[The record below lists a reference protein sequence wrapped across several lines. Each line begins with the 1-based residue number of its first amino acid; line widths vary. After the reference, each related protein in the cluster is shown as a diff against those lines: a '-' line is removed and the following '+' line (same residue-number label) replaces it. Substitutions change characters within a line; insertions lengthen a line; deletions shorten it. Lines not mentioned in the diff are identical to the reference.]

1 VHTPDDPS
9 PFHDGERAV
18 QSRVGVREQME
29 AIGQRIVRDHMPDQ
43 HRELFARLP
52 LLFLGSL
59 DAEGRPWA
67 SVVTGPPGFVSTPD
81 ARTMRIAARPARGD
95 PADANL
101 TAGMP
106 IGVLGIQL
114 ETRRRNRMNGTIT
127 GASEHGLEVRVRQS
141 FGNCP
146 KYIQSRAPH
155 FVDSDTPRATAEG
168 PRLSARAVAMISGA
182 DTFFIAS
189 ASREAHAKSGG
200 EGVDVSHRGGKPGF
214 VRVDRSG
221 SGGESV
227 LAWPDFAGNNLF
239 NTLGNIEANPR
250 AGLLFV
256 DFETGDLLTLTCDAS
271 IVWNGPEVTRF
282 EGAERVLH
290 ARVVRGAFVERAVPL
305 RSAPPERARELART
319 GSW

>member
-1 VHTPDDPS
+1 
-9 PFHDGERAV
+9 
-18 QSRVGVREQME
+18 
-29 AIGQRIVRDHMPDQ
+29 
-43 HRELFARLP
+43 
-52 LLFLGSL
+52 
-59 DAEGRPWA
+59 
-67 SVVTGPPGFVSTPD
+67 
-81 ARTMRIAARPARGD
+81 MRIAARPVRGD

-101 TAGMP
+101 ATSAP

-127 GASEHGLEVRVRQS
+127 GASERGLEVLVRQS

-146 KYIQSRAPH
+146 KYIQSRAPR
-155 FVDSDTPRATAEG
+155 FVANVVETPRAIAEG
-168 PRLSARAVAMISGA
+168 ARLSARAVTMISSA

-189 ASREAHAKSGG
+189 ASREAHAQSGG

-214 VRVDRSG
+214 VRVDQSG
-221 SGGESV
+221 SEGETV
-227 LAWPDFAGNNLF
+227 LAWPDFQGNNLF

-256 DFETGDLLTLTCDAS
+256 DFESGDLLTLTCDAS
-271 IVWNGPEVTRF
+271 IVWNGPEVTGF

-290 ARVVRGAFVERAVPL
+290 ARVVRGAFVERALPL
-305 RSAPPERARELART
+305 HWSEPERARELART